1 VIRIVAYSHYFN
13 AIAADTTALP
23 ALDERVLAVTRERYR
38 RIDRFVQLSLLGACT
53 CASGRSLVS
62 DCALYLGSGTGPLG
76 SNVQVQD
83 AIEKHGRHP
92 MPFAFMNT
100 LGSSACFHVARELG
114 MSGEAV
120 LISRGRGSF
129 SAALQCA
136 MADLEAGVSSQLLVG
151 AVEECVLPMSYHHA
165 LLRHPPYVTGAEG
178 SHWVLLE
185 QREDRLCTVVEAAQ
199 LEDATFDEYESGD
212 AARLCAF
219 LSRHPDTSFGFQS
232 TAPGHAALVALH

>member
-1 VIRIVAYSHYFN
+1 VIRIASHSHYFN
-13 AIAADTTALP
+13 VIASDTTALP
-23 ALDERVLAVTRERYR
+23 SLDERVLAVTRERYR

-53 CASGRSLVS
+53 CVSGRSLAP
-62 DCALYLGSGTGPLG
+62 DCALYLGSGTGPIG

-83 AIEKHGRHP
+83 AIEQHGRHP

-136 MADLEAGVSSQLLVG
+136 MADLAAGVSSQLLVG
-151 AVEECVLPMSYHHA
+151 AAEECVLPTAYHHA
-165 LLRHPPYVTGAEG
+165 LLRHPPYATGAEG

-185 QREDRLCTVVEAAQ
+185 EIEDRTCTVVDSVRLDDPA
-199 LEDATFDEYESGD
+199 FDEYESGD

-219 LSRHPDTSFGFQS
+219 LSRHPGNAFGFRS
-232 TAPGHAALVALH
+232 TAPGHAELVVFD